1 VRQTYPTVDKTV
13 DQNLSVKT
21 DIGISYMKN
30 KIRVA
35 IVGVGNCAKSLVE
48 GVALYSKTG
57 QTDGLAFPEI
67 GGYKA
72 ENIEFVLAYDVDSR
86 KVGKPLWEAI
96 AAKPNCAMDF
106 EVDLEDIAR
115 ISRTGMET
123 GFIVE
128 HTTVKMGAVLD
139 GVAAHMA
146 NYDEDES
153 FRVDE
158 ISEQLTKEQ
167 LIADLRDHKVDVL
180 LNYLPVGSQEA
191 TEFYVEACLE
201 AKVPFVNCIPVFIVS
216 DPVWEQK
223 IKDAGIPAIG
233 DDMRSQLGASV
244 MSQALQE
251 LFFNRGMKVKFHE
264 QTNHGG
270 NTDFL
275 NMMDQS
281 RLASKKISKENVIR
295 SQNDIRGIPVP
306 KNGIYAGPSSYIA
319 YHGDN
324 KVAHFRIEAEGFGGA
339 PVIFDARLSVQDSP
353 NSAGVVIDAIRFL
366 QVAREL
372 GMVGSLRGPSAST
385 QKTPPTQMM
394 IDDAY
399 NECNALA
406 SRKWTPSTVEHNS
419 VPGVRYPNEV
429 VLI

>member
-1 VRQTYPTVDKTV
+1 
-13 DQNLSVKT
+13 
-21 DIGISYMKN
+21 MKDVI
-30 KIRVA
+30 KVA
-35 IVGVGNCAKSLVE
+35 IIGVGNCAKSLVE
-48 GVALYSKTG
+48 GVALYSATG
-57 QTDGLAFPEI
+57 RTDGLAFADI
-67 GGYKA
+67 GGYTA
-72 ENIEFVLAYDVDSR
+72 GNISFVLAYDIDKR
-86 KVGKPLWEAI
+86 KVGRPLSEALQ
-96 AAKPNCAMDF
+96 AKPNCAI
-106 EVDLEDIAR
+106 DLLTTSDIQNYYNHMLE
-115 ISRTGMET
+115 G
-123 GFIVE
+123 
-128 HTTVKMGAVLD
+128 VKVKRGALFD
-139 GVAAHMA
+139 GVAPHMLTW
-146 NYDEDES
+146 DEDES
-153 FRVDE
+153 FRPTKDPE
-158 ISEQLTKEQ
+158 LTKEKFVQ
-167 LIADLRDHKVDVL
+167 DLIDNDVDVV
-180 LNYLPVGSQEA
+180 LNYLPVGSETA
-191 TEFYVEACLE
+191 TRFYIEGCLE

-216 DPVWEQK
+216 DPYWEGRLK
-223 IKDAGIPAIG
+223 EAGIPAIG

-353 NSAGVVIDAIRFL
+353 NSAGVVIDAIRYV
-366 QVAREL
+366 QVAREM

-394 IDDAY
+394 IQDAY
-399 NECNALA
+399 EECKALA
-406 SRKWTPSTVEHNS
+406 NREWTEITRKHNS
-419 VPGVRYPNEV
+419 V
-429 VLI
+429 

>member
-1 VRQTYPTVDKTV
+1 
-13 DQNLSVKT
+13 
-21 DIGISYMKN
+21 MK

-35 IVGVGNCAKSLVE
+35 VVGVGNCAKSLIE

-57 QTDGLAFPEI
+57 QTDGLAFPDI

-72 ENIEFVLAYDVDSR
+72 ENDEFVLAYDVDPR
-86 KVGKPLWEAI
+86 KVHKHLSYAI
-96 AAKPNCAMDF
+96 GEKPNCAMGF
-106 EVDLEDIAR
+106 NVDNEDLLDV
-115 ISRTGMET
+115 TGNT
-123 GFIVE
+123 Y
-128 HTTVKMGAVLD
+128 VKMGAVLD
-139 GVAAHMA
+139 GVAAHML
-146 NYDEDES
+146 NHDEDEA
-153 FRVDE
+153 FRIDE
-158 ISEQLTKEQ
+158 ESEQLTKEQ
-167 LIADLRDHKVDVL
+167 LVKDLIDNKVDVL

-191 TEFYVEACLE
+191 TEFYVEGCLE

-216 DPVWEQK
+216 NPEWEAR
-223 IKDAGIPAIG
+223 IKEAGIPAIG

-251 LFFNRGMKVKFHE
+251 LFFNRGCSVQFHE

-324 KVAHFRIEAEGFGGA
+324 KVAHFRIEAKGFGGA
-339 PVIFDARLSVQDSP
+339 PLIFDARLSVQDSP
-353 NSAGVVIDAIRFL
+353 NSAGVVIDAIRYVT
-366 QVAREL
+366 VAREM
-372 GMVGSLRGPSAST
+372 GMVGSLRGPSAAT

-394 IDDAY
+394 IQDAF
-399 NECNALA
+399 NECEALA
-406 SRKWTPSTVEHNS
+406 NRQWTDSTREHNKGEDPLHFTERDLEIIENS
-419 VPGVRYPNEV
+419 RYSNCG
-429 VLI
+429 

>member
-1 VRQTYPTVDKTV
+1 
-13 DQNLSVKT
+13 
-21 DIGISYMKN
+21 MKN

-35 IVGVGNCAKSLVE
+35 VVGVGNCAKSLIE

-57 QTDGLAFPEI
+57 QTDGLAFPDI

-86 KVGKPLWEAI
+86 KVGLPLGVAI
-96 AAKPNCAMDF
+96 YGKPNCAMHF
-106 EVDLEDIAR
+106 EGVDADALEAVGAED
-115 ISRTGMET
+115 
-123 GFIVE
+123 
-128 HTTVKMGAVLD
+128 TVVRMGAVLD
-139 GVAAHMA
+139 GVASHMA
-146 NYDEDES
+146 NFDEDEA

-158 ISEQLTKEQ
+158 VSEQLTHEQ
-167 LIADLRDHKVDVL
+167 LVQDLKDHDVDVL

-191 TEFYVEACLE
+191 TEFYVEGCLE

-216 DPVWEQK
+216 NPEWEQR

-251 LFFNRGMKVKFHE
+251 LFFNRGMTVQFHE

-324 KVAHFRIEAEGFGGA
+324 KVAHFRIEAKGFGGA
-339 PVIFDARLSVQDSP
+339 AVTFDARLSVQDSP
-353 NSAGVVIDAIRFL
+353 NSAGVVIDAIRYL
-366 QVAREL
+366 QVAREMGL
-372 GMVGSLRGPSAST
+372 VGSLRGPSAAT

-394 IDDAY
+394 IDHAHA
-399 NECNALA
+399 ECEALSTRRLTNSLA
-406 SRKWTPSTVEHNS
+406 THNLPSEVCHIVTHPSGEQEVKRVEAVN
-419 VPGVRYPNEV
+419 G
-429 VLI
+429 

>member
-1 VRQTYPTVDKTV
+1 MKDKI
-13 DQNLSVKT
+13 N
-21 DIGISYMKN
+21 
-30 KIRVA
+30 VA

-48 GVALYSKTG
+48 GVALYST
-57 QTDGLAFPEI
+57 QNLTDGLAFPEI
-67 GGYKA
+67 GGYTAK
-72 ENIEFVLAYDVDSR
+72 NINFVLAYDVDTR
-86 KVGKPLWEAI
+86 KVGRPLYDAI
-96 AAKPNCAMDF
+96 FAKPNCAMNF
-106 EVDLEDIAR
+106 NVGQNALA
-115 ISRTGMET
+115 SVCGNT
-123 GFIVE
+123 IV
-128 HTTVKMGAVLD
+128 KRGALYD
-139 GVAAHMA
+139 GVAPHML
-146 NYDEDES
+146 NMPEEES
-153 FRVDE
+153 FRV
-158 ISEQLTKEQ
+158 TKDPEPSMKD
-167 LIADLRDHKVDVL
+167 IVADLKEHDIDVL
-180 LNYLPVGSQEA
+180 LNYLPVGSETA
-191 TEFYVEACLE
+191 TRFYVEACLE
-201 AKVPFVNCIPVFIVS
+201 AKVSFVNCIPVFIVS
-216 DPVWEQK
+216 DPYWEQRL
-223 IKDAGIPAIG
+223 IKAGIPAIG

-353 NSAGVVIDAIRFL
+353 NSAGIVIDAIRYL
-366 QVAREL
+366 QVAREMGL
-372 GMVGSLRGPSAST
+372 VGSLRGPSAST

-394 IDDAY
+394 IQDAY
-399 NECNALA
+399 EECKALA
-406 SRKWTPSTVEHNS
+406 ERRITDNVRKYN
-419 VPGVRYPNEV
+419 V
-429 VLI
+429 VG

>member
-1 VRQTYPTVDKTV
+1 MQ
-13 DQNLSVKT
+13 
-21 DIGISYMKN
+21 N

-35 IVGVGNCAKSLVE
+35 AVGVGNCFKSLVE

-72 ENIEFVLAYDVDSR
+72 ENIEFVLAYDVDPR
-86 KVGKPLWEAI
+86 KVGRHLSAAI
-96 AAKPNCAMDF
+96 SQKPNCAMNF
-106 EVDLEDIAR
+106 NVDQEDLLDV
-115 ISRTGMET
+115 TGST
-123 GFIVE
+123 Y
-128 HTTVKMGAVLD
+128 VKMGAVLD
-139 GVAAHMA
+139 GVAPHMID
-146 NYDEDES
+146 YDEDEA
-153 FRVDE
+153 FRIDE
-158 ISEQLTKEQ
+158 VSEQLTHEQ
-167 LIADLRDHKVDVL
+167 LVKDLKDHKVDVL

-191 TEFYVEACLE
+191 TEFYVEGCLE

-216 DPVWEQK
+216 DPKWEAR
-223 IKDAGIPAIG
+223 IKEAGIPAIG

-244 MSQALQE
+244 LSQALQE
-251 LFFNRGMKVKFHE
+251 LFFNRGMQVKFHE

-353 NSAGVVIDAIRFL
+353 NSAGVVIDALRFL

-372 GMVGSLRGPSAST
+372 GLVGSLRGPSAAT
-385 QKTPPTQMM
+385 QKTPIEQMM
-394 IDDAY
+394 IQDAY
-399 NECNALA
+399 EECKALA
-406 SRKWTPSTVEHNS
+406 ERRLTPTLIANNLPVKN
-419 VPGVRYPNEV
+419 VREALTSQV
-429 VLI
+429 A

>member
-1 VRQTYPTVDKTV
+1 
-13 DQNLSVKT
+13 
-21 DIGISYMKN
+21 MKN
-30 KIRVA
+30 KIKVA
-35 IVGVGNCAKSLVE
+35 IIGVGNCAKSLVE
-48 GVALYSKTG
+48 GVALYAGTG
-57 QTDGLAFPEI
+57 RTDGLAFADI
-67 GGYKA
+67 GGYTA
-72 ENIEFVLAYDVDSR
+72 HNIEFVLAYDIDKR
-86 KVGKPLWEAI
+86 KVGRPLREAI
-96 AAKPNCAMDF
+96 FAKPNCAMNMGLAD
-106 EVDLEDIAR
+106 EDLNAVGGNIR
-115 ISRTGMET
+115 
-123 GFIVE
+123 
-128 HTTVKMGAVLD
+128 VKHGALYD

-146 NYDEDES
+146 NFPDDEA
-153 FRVDE
+153 FRP
-158 ISEQLTKEQ
+158 TKDPEPTREEF
-167 LIADLRDHKVDVL
+167 IAMLKKHEVDVL
-180 LNYLPVGSQEA
+180 LNYLPVGSETATRFYIEA
-191 TEFYVEACLE
+191 AIE

-216 DPVWEQK
+216 DPYWENELK
-223 IKDAGIPAIG
+223 NAGIPAIG

-306 KNGIYAGPSSYIA
+306 KNGIYAGPSSYIP

-353 NSAGVVIDAIRFL
+353 NSAGVVIDAIRYL
-366 QVAREL
+366 QVAREM
-372 GMVGSLRGPSAST
+372 GMVGSLRGPSAAT

-399 NECNALA
+399 NECVALA
-406 SRKWTPSTVEHNS
+406 NREWTESTKKHNTAA
-419 VPGVRYPNEV
+419 
-429 VLI
+429 